1 MKRRNP
7 LWIVGLA
14 YTSDCCARPH
24 TLVHVV
30 RAPNEAAA
38 RAWIKR
44 QARGREYEFDTET
57 GVIAWPLAEALRERK
72 EVKSG

>member
-14 YTSDCCARPH
+14 YVGECCMHPH
-24 TLVHVV
+24 LMTHVV
-30 RAPNEAAA
+30 RAPNAAAA

-44 QARGREYEFDTET
+44 QARGNGYDFDPET
-57 GVIAWPLAEALRERK
+57 SVIAWPLAEALRERK